1 MRVDWYAI
9 SMLKPIT
16 AHEFPGP
23 KGGIYIHRIAAIEPF
38 YQVTIILF
46 GVPCWVEKWLGCY
59 MGTYSMQVLD
69 GVWHEEAGRGRK
81 VANRL

>member
-46 GVPCWVEKWLGCY
+46 GVPCWVEKWLCGADVIWVPILCK
-59 MGTYSMQVLD
+59 YSMACGMKRQ
-69 GVWHEEAGRGRK
+69 EEAGR
-81 VANRL
+81 